1 MLLERMAAMRAWP
14 LCNYEDQQK
23 EKDMENTLTQK
34 NSFRETLIL
43 IFSIALVAFHLY
55 TAGFGILPGYIQMG
69 IHWGLVGAIIVLAR
83 PSKFKGGAIFDAL
96 VVCAIIA
103 YSFYQIYLQD
113 RLTAKPGK
121 YTDLDIIMAAL
132 CVVIGLYL
140 GFKVLGKILPIICSV
155 FILYAYFGHY
165 CTGMFATS
173 TFSIRRILTTL
184 YTSGDGMFGSTLNV
198 SARFLLLFIFFGHFM
213 EMTGCGEFFV
223 NLANSVAGR
232 VRGGPA
238 QAAIYSSML
247 MGMVNGS
254 GAANVATTGTFTIPL
269 MKKTGYQ
276 AKTAGAVEAVASS
289 GGQIMPPVMGASAFL
304 MAETLGIQYT
314 EVAVAALIPAVLYYI
329 TLSATVYGY
338 ARKDNIPPVDKSTIK
353 PFKRIMK
360 EDWYHAIPLL
370 TIIYLIFSGYS
381 AQRAVFWAILMSFAI
396 TLIFNRKAI
405 SVQKFLDICKKA
417 GKGCGSL
424 ALSCMLAG
432 IIMSMINLTGLG
444 LKIST
449 ILQALAGGNLFVTL
463 VLAMLCSLL
472 LGMGLPTTAAYIVLA
487 VLIAPAISSFGIPS
501 IAVHMFILYFGA
513 LSSITPPVALS
524 AFTAAGISGAGLWET
539 GFESIKLAAAGF
551 IIPFIFIY
559 SNDLLMIGSTGSI
572 ILASITAAIGSIAL
586 GFALCGWFIKPM
598 NIFARLLVGVGCV
611 FMFIS
616 GTLTDVVGVA
626 IIAIALA
633 ANLAMNRKEKT
644 A

>member
-1 MLLERMAAMRAWP
+1 
-14 LCNYEDQQK
+14 
-23 EKDMENTLTQK
+23 MENTLTQK

-43 IFSIALVAFHLY
+43 IFSIVLVAFHLY
-55 TAGFGILPGYIQMG
+55 TAGFGIFPGYIQMG
-69 IHWGLVGAIIVLAR
+69 IHWGLIGAIIILSR
-83 PSKFKGGAIFDAL
+83 PSKWKGGTIFDTL
-96 VVCAIIA
+96 LVCAIIG
-103 YSFYQIYLQD
+103 YSFYQIYLQI
-113 RLTAKPGK
+113 RLTDRPGK
-121 YTDLDIIMAAL
+121 YTQLDIVMAIL
-132 CVVIGLYL
+132 CLVIGLYL
-140 GFKVLGKILPIICSV
+140 GFKVLGKVLPIICIV
-155 FILYAYFGHY
+155 FILYAFLGHY
-165 CTGMFATS
+165 CTGI
-173 TFSIRRILTTL
+173 FSISEFSMKRILTTL
-184 YTSGDGMFGSTLNV
+184 YTAGDGMFGSTLNV

-304 MAETLGIQYT
+304 MAETLGIPYT
-314 EVAVAALIPAVLYYI
+314 EVAIAALIPAILYYI

-338 ARKDNIPPVDKSTIK
+338 ARKDNIPLVDKSTIK
-353 PFKRIMK
+353 PLKRIIK
-360 EDWYHAIPLL
+360 EDWYHALPLI

-381 AQRAVFWAILMSFAI
+381 AQRAVFWAILVSFAV

-405 SVQKFLDICKKA
+405 SVEKFLEICKRA

-444 LKIST
+444 LKISA
-449 ILQALAGGNLFVTL
+449 ILQMIAGGNLLITL

-501 IAVHMFILYFGA
+501 IAVHLFILYFGA

-559 SNDLLMIGSTGSI
+559 SNQLVMIGSVGSI
-572 ILASITAAIGSIAL
+572 LLASITAAIGSVAL
-586 GFALCGWFIKPM
+586 GFALCGWFIKP
-598 NIFARLLVGVGCV
+598 IHLVARILVGAGCV
-611 FMFIS
+611 CLFIS
-616 GTLTDVVGVA
+616 GTVTDIIGVA
-626 IIAIALA
+626 MIILALT
-633 ANLAMNRKEKT
+633 ANILVKRNRK
-644 A
+644 AA

>member
-1 MLLERMAAMRAWP
+1 MDNALAER
-14 LCNYEDQQK
+14 
-23 EKDMENTLTQK
+23 K
-34 NSFRETLIL
+34 NGWRERLIL
-43 IFSIALVAFHLY
+43 LFSAILVVFHLY

-69 IHWGLVGAIIVLAR
+69 VHWGLIGSIIVLAR
-83 PSKFKGGAIFDAL
+83 PSKFKGGAIVDG
-96 VVCAIIA
+96 VVVISILA
-103 YSFYQIYLQD
+103 YSFYQIFLQI
-113 RLTAKPGK
+113 RLTEKPGK
-121 YTDLDIIMAAL
+121 YTDLDLLFAGL

-140 GFKVLGKILPIICSV
+140 GFKVLGKILPLICCG
-155 FILYAYFGHY
+155 FIAYAYFGHFA
-165 CTGMFATS
+165 TGMFRTS
-173 TFSIRRILTTL
+173 TYSVQRIMTTL
-184 YTSGDGMFGSTLNV
+184 YTAGDGMFGSTLNV
-198 SARFLLLFIFFGHFM
+198 SARFLLLFIFFGNFM

-223 NLANSVAGR
+223 NVANSVVGR

-304 MAETLGIQYT
+304 VAETLGVPYT
-314 EVAVAALIPAVLYYI
+314 EVAIAALIPAVLYYI

-338 ARKDNIPPVDKSTIK
+338 ARKDKIPPVDKSMIK
-353 PFKRIMK
+353 PMKMILK
-360 EDWYHAIPLL
+360 EDWYHALPLI

-381 AQRAVFWAILMSFAI
+381 AQRAVFWSILVSFAV
-396 TLIFNRKAI
+396 TLIFNRKSI
-405 SVQKFLDICKKA
+405 TKEKIIQIVSKS
-417 GKGCGSL
+417 GRGCGSL

-432 IIMSMINLTGLG
+432 IVMSMINLTGLG

-449 ILQALAGGNLFVTL
+449 IIQNIAGGNLFFTL

-487 VLIAPAISSFGIPS
+487 VLIAPAITSFGIPQ
-501 IAVHMFILYFGA
+501 IAVHLFILYFGA

-551 IIPFIFIY
+551 IVPFIFIY
-559 SNDLLMIGSTGSI
+559 SNQLLMLGTAGEIALATATGAI
-572 ILASITAAIGSIAL
+572 ASAAL
-586 GFALCGWFIKPM
+586 GFSLCGWFGEKILLP
-598 NIFARLLVGVGCV
+598 FRLLVGVGCIL
-611 FMFIS
+611 MFIS
-616 GTLTDVVGVA
+616 GVLTDIIGIA
-626 IIAIALA
+626 IIAVAFATSLVIQKRKNHLA
-633 ANLAMNRKEKT
+633 TNN
-644 A
+644 

>member
-1 MLLERMAAMRAWP
+1 MRRP
-14 LCNYEDQQK
+14 VLPDIEYTSRE
-23 EKDMENTLTQK
+23 EKPMENSKIQTNNL
-34 NSFRETLIL
+34 RETLIL
-43 IFSIALVAFHLY
+43 IFSLILVVFHLY

-69 IHWGLVGAIIVLAR
+69 IHWGLIGAIIILAR
-83 PSKFKGGAIFDAL
+83 PSKFKGGAVLDTLL
-96 VVCAIIA
+96 VCLILA
-103 YSFYQIYLQD
+103 YSFYQIYLQI
-113 RLTAKPGK
+113 RLTEKPGR
-121 YTDLDIIMAAL
+121 YTQLDIMMAAA
-132 CVVIGLYL
+132 CVLVGLYL
-140 GFKVLGKILPIICSV
+140 GFRVLGKILPVICII
-155 FILYAYFGHY
+155 FILYAYFGHFA
-165 CTGMFATS
+165 TGLLSTS
-173 TFSIRRILTTL
+173 TFSVRRILTTL

-198 SARFLLLFIFFGHFM
+198 SARFLLLFIFFGNFM

-269 MKKTGYQ
+269 MMKTGYKP
-276 AKTAGAVEAVASS
+276 KTAGAVEAVASS
-289 GGQIMPPVMGASAFL
+289 GGQIMPPVMGAAAFL
-304 MAETLGIQYT
+304 MAETLGIPYT
-314 EVAVAALIPAVLYYI
+314 EVAIAGLIPAVLYYV

-338 ARKDNIPPVDKSTIK
+338 ARKDEIPPVDRKTIK
-353 PFKRIMK
+353 PLRRIIK

-370 TIIYLIFSGYS
+370 TIIFLIFSGYS
-381 AQRAVFWAILMSFAI
+381 AQRAVFWAILASFAV

-405 SVQKFLDICKKA
+405 SLSKFFEICKRA

-432 IIMSMINLTGLG
+432 IIMSMINLTDLG

-449 ILQALAGGNLFVTL
+449 ILQTIAGGSLFITL

-487 VLIAPAISSFGIPS
+487 VLIAPAVSSLGVPN
-501 IAVHMFILYFGA
+501 IAVHMFIMYFGA

-524 AFTAAGISGAGLWET
+524 AFTAANISGAGLWET

-559 SNDLLMIGSTGSI
+559 SNELLMIGTAGAI
-572 ILASITAAIGSIAL
+572 AAATVTAAAGSLAL

-598 NIFARLLVGVGCV
+598 SLLPRVLVCVGCV
-611 FMFIS
+611 CMFIS
-616 GTLTDVVGVA
+616 GTVTD
-626 IIAIALA
+626 IIGIGIIVLSFAGNLMLA
-633 ANLAMNRKEKT
+633 KQKKT

>member
-1 MLLERMAAMRAWP
+1 
-14 LCNYEDQQK
+14 
-23 EKDMENTLTQK
+23 MESIQSPRK
-34 NSFRETLIL
+34 SFRETLIL
-43 IFSIALVAFHLY
+43 IFSLALVAFHLY

-69 IHWGLVGAIIVLAR
+69 IHWGLVGAVIVLAR
-83 PSKFKGGAIFDAL
+83 PSKFKGGTVFDTL
-96 VVCAIIA
+96 VVCAILA
-103 YSFYQIYLQD
+103 YSFYQIYLQI
-113 RLTAKPGK
+113 RLTEKPGK
-121 YTDLDIIMAAL
+121 YVQPDIIMAAL
-132 CVVIGLYL
+132 CVIVGLYL
-140 GFKVLGKILPIICSV
+140 GFKVLGKILPVICIV

-165 CTGMFATS
+165 ATGMFATS
-173 TFSIRRILTTL
+173 QFSIQRILTTL

-223 NLANSVAGR
+223 NIANSVAGR

-269 MKKTGYQ
+269 MKKTGYRP
-276 AKTAGAVEAVASS
+276 ATAGAVEAVASS

-304 MAETLGIQYT
+304 MAETLGIPYT
-314 EVAVAALIPAVLYYI
+314 GVAMAALIPAVLYYV

-338 ARKDNIPPVDKSTIK
+338 ARKDNIPPVDRSTIK
-353 PFKRIMK
+353 PFSRIMK
-360 EDWYHAIPLL
+360 EDWYHALPLL

-381 AQRAVFWAILMSFAI
+381 AQRSVFWAILVSFAV
-396 TLIFNRKAI
+396 TLVFNRKA
-405 SVQKFLDICKKA
+405 VNLEKFFTICKKA

-449 ILQALAGGNLFVTL
+449 ILQTIAGGNLFITL
-463 VLAMLCSLL
+463 LLAMFCSLL

-487 VLIAPAISSFGIPS
+487 VLIAPAISDFGVPD

-551 IIPFIFIY
+551 IVPFIFIY
-559 SNDLLMIGSTGSI
+559 SNELLLIGSMAEIVQAT
-572 ILASITAAIGSIAL
+572 LTAAVSAMAL
-586 GFALCGWFIKPM
+586 GFALCGWFIRPM
-598 NIFARLLVGVGCV
+598 NIVSRLLIGVGCV
-611 FMFIS
+611 LLFDA
-616 GTLTDVVGVA
+616 GTVTDILGIVVIAVA
-626 IIAIALA
+626 FTSNILIKKLRPA
-633 ANLAMNRKEKT
+633 R
-644 A
+644 